1 MAALPFEL
9 PPDAWEIFD
18 VSIAPNQAGL
28 HRYLDRVLL
37 HCEHLFAASGV
48 SLFLREGDS
57 DTYRLAAR
65 RGASARIP
73 AGASIQVGV
82 GLAGEAI
89 ERRASALVH
98 AASTKRNV
106 GSSMVVP
113 LVAPDG
119 EVLGVLNVARKVSQS
134 AFHAGDLRHADT
146 VARQLALAVGNARL
160 YSEARQA
167 EARLSTLLEAV
178 PSPMFVLDA
187 AGDVTARNGAA
198 RALTSLPALDL
209 RGRQEH
215 GGRVFWISA
224 RPIPTG
230 GQVVTVDDVT
240 ERERASAEAA
250 KLRHLAEIGQMTATI
265 AHEIRNPLTGI
276 RSAAQMLTEAPEHSA
291 EWAQIVEDEATRLEG
306 LCDQFLTFA
315 RPLDLRLQRTDLT
328 ELCLR
333 VVTLHRTAYAEANV
347 TLLVDT
353 PCEAVAVPADL
364 AKMEQVLHNL
374 LRNALQASAAGG
386 RVVVGVQSRSI
397 SVADNGCGMTAEE
410 LENAGRPFFTT
421 KTRGTGL
428 GLGTVKKIVE
438 AHGGHLN
445 MESEKGK
452 GTRVTVV
459 LPESHL

>member
-18 VSIAPNQAGL
+18 VSIAPNEAGL
-28 HRYLDRVLL
+28 HRYLNRVLL
-37 HCEHLFAASGV
+37 HCEHLFAASAV
-48 SLFLREGDS
+48 SLFLREGAS
-57 DTYRLAAR
+57 SVYRLAAR

-73 AGASIQVGV
+73 AGAEIHVGV

-98 AASTKRNV
+98 AASERRNV

-119 EVLGVLNVARKVSQS
+119 EVLGVLNLARKVSQP
-134 AFHAGDLRHADT
+134 AFRPEDLRHADT

-167 EARLSTLLEAV
+167 EARLATLLEAI
-178 PSPMFVLDA
+178 PSPMFVLD
-187 AGDVTARNGAA
+187 GQGKVTARNAAA
-198 RALTSLPALDL
+198 RQLKDHPPLDA
-209 RGRQEH
+209 RGRQEF
-215 GGRVFWISA
+215 GGRAYWLSA
-224 RPIPTG
+224 RGIPTG

-240 ERERASAEAA
+240 DRERSASEAA
-250 KLRHLAEIGQMTATI
+250 QLRHLAEIGRMTATI

-276 RSAAQMLTEAPEHSA
+276 RSAAQMLTEAPEHTA
-291 EWAQIVEDEATRLEG
+291 EWAQIVEEEATRLEG

-315 RPLDLRLQRTDLT
+315 RPLELRLQPTDLS

-333 VVTLHRTAYAEANV
+333 VVTLHRAAYSDANI

-353 PCEAVAVPADL
+353 PSEPTNLPADVPRL
-364 AKMEQVLHNL
+364 EQVLHNL
-374 LRNALQASAAGG
+374 LRNAMQACEAGG
-386 RVVVGVQSRSI
+386 RVVL
-397 SVADNGCGMTAEE
+397 SVAPGSFSITDNGRGMSQEE

-428 GLGTVKKIVE
+428 GLGTVKKIIE
-438 AHGGHLN
+438 AHSGRLD
-445 MESEKGK
+445 MESELGK

-459 LPESHL
+459 LPESHF